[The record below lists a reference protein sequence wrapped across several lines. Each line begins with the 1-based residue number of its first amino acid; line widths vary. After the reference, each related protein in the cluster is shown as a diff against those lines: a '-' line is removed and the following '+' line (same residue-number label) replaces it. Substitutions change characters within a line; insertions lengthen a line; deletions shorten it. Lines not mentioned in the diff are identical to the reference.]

1 LHRFITRGMFE
12 ERINERIRSK
22 RELAEMAV
30 GTGET
35 WVGQLP
41 PEELRALSSQ
51 G

>member
-1 LHRFITRGMFE
+1 M
-12 ERINERIRSK
+12 IRSK

-41 PEELRALSSQ
+41 SEEWQALIALR
-51 G
+51 